1 MHEAVEYIE
10 QHIISQLQTQPYVYI
25 HSHPMIQV
33 QNTDMTIIL
42 CKPKL
47 KSNLSSSVLTVL
59 QFLFYG
65 AVLTRGLTIAMHY
78 DISYCIWAATIESWR
93 LKRSKCRCRPLN
105 AGDLAGLV
113 PSSKQ

>member
-10 QHIISQLQTQPYVYI
+10 QRIISQLQAQPYIYV

-33 QNTDMTIIL
+33 QNTDVTIIL

-47 KSNLSSSVLTVL
+47 KSNLPPSVLTVL

-65 AVLTRGLTIAMHY
+65 AVLTIGLTIAMHY
-78 DISYCIWAATIESWR
+78 DISNCIWA
-93 LKRSKCRCRPLN
+93 
-105 AGDLAGLV
+105 GDNWKLAGEEIKMQVSPTQCRWLGR
-113 PSSKQ
+113 PFRWL